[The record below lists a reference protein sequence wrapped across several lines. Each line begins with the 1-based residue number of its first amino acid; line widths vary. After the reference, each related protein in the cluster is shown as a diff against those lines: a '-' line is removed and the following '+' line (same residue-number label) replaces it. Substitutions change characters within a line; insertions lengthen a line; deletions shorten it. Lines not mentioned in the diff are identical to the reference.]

1 MALKEK
7 FSLGIMIVAVGW
19 FVGWGFGQFQ
29 PSLPAVSEEQ
39 EEITHTF
46 SSSTISFK
54 DVKAVYVTAAVAASP
69 RHFASLVALANA
81 TEVNAI
87 VVNVK
92 DGDGVYVDENMRQVA
107 EALHENG
114 IYPIARVVVF
124 QDSDLARRR
133 PDLAIKNPDGSLWA
147 SGRGRYLWV
156 DPASR
161 EVWDYNVDVARKA
174 LDLGFSEVNFD
185 YIRFPSDGDV
195 NAAVFPVYDGTRL
208 ASAWMR
214 EFYKYLTTEVRKT
227 HPSAALSIDLFA
239 YSFLRSDGLGVG
251 QRLADAAEFFD
262 AVSPMVYPSHYAP
275 GNFDFPNPAEHP
287 YEVVYRTLE
296 AGKAFMNASSTAIVR
311 PWLQDFDIG
320 ATYDAPAVRAQIQ
333 ATIDAGAGLP
343 AEQAGDTWM
352 IWNPANV
359 YEWNKFLP
367 E

>member
-7 FSLGIMIVAVGW
+7 FSLAVIIVAVGW
-19 FVGWGFGQFQ
+19 FVWWGFSHYETAIPNPF
-29 PSLPAVSEEQ
+29 AREQ
-39 EEITHTF
+39 EVPHTF
-46 SSSTISFK
+46 TSSTVSFR
-54 DVKAVYVTAAVAASP
+54 DVKAIYATAAVAAST
-69 RHFASLVALANA
+69 RHFNSLIALADA

-87 VVNVK
+87 VVNIK
-92 DGDGVYVDENMRQVA
+92 DGDGVYLDENMRQIA
-107 EALHENG
+107 TTLHG
-114 IYPIARVVVF
+114 HSIYPIARVVVF
-124 QDSDLARRR
+124 QDNELARRR
-133 PDLAIKNPDGSLWA
+133 PDLALKYADGSFWA
-147 SGRGRYLWV
+147 SGRGKYLWV

-195 NAAVFPVYDGTRL
+195 NAAVFPAYDGTRI
-208 ASAWMR
+208 ASAVMR
-214 EFYKYLTTEVRKT
+214 EFYSYLTNKVRET
-227 HPSAALSIDLFA
+227 HPNAVLSIDLFA

-262 AVSPMVYPSHYAP
+262 AVSPMVYPSHFSP

-287 YEVVYRTLE
+287 YEVVRRTLE
-296 AGKAFMNASSTAIVR
+296 AGKIFMSASSTAVVR

-320 ATYDAPAVRAQIQ
+320 ATYDAAAVRAQIQ

-343 AEQAGDTWM
+343 AGQAGDTWM

>member
-7 FSLGIMIVAVGW
+7 FSLAVLIGAVGW
-19 FVGWGFGQFQ
+19 FVGWGFGQLEF
-29 PSLPAVSEEQ
+29 PSRAVPVSQ
-39 EEITHTF
+39 EEIVHTF
-46 SSSTISFK
+46 TSSTVSFR
-54 DVKAVYVTAAVAASP
+54 DVRAIYATAAVAASP
-69 RHFASLVALANA
+69 RHFAALIALANA

-92 DGDGVYVDENMRQVA
+92 DGDGVYLGENMRRVVA
-107 EALHENG
+107 ELHANG

-124 QDSDLARRR
+124 QDNDLARRR
-133 PDLAIKNPDGSLWA
+133 PDLALTNPDGTLWA
-147 SGRGRYLWV
+147 SGGGKYRWA

-174 LDLGFSEVNFD
+174 FDLGFSEVNFD

-195 NAAVFPVYDGTRL
+195 NAAVFPVYDGKRL
-208 ASAWMR
+208 ANVVMR
-214 EFYKYLTTEVRKT
+214 EFYAYLTSEIRKT
-227 HPSAALSIDLFA
+227 HPDAVLSVDLFA
-239 YSFLRSDGLGVG
+239 FSFLRSDGLGVG

-262 AVSPMVYPSHYAP
+262 VVSPMIYPSHYTS

-296 AGKAFMNASSTAIVR
+296 GGKAFWNASSTAVIR

-320 ATYDAPAVRAQIQ
+320 ATYDAAAVRAEVQ
-333 ATIDAGAGLP
+333 AVIDSGAGN
-343 AEQAGDTWM
+343 TWM

-359 YEWNKFLP
+359 YDYDKFLP
-367 E
+367 AAQ